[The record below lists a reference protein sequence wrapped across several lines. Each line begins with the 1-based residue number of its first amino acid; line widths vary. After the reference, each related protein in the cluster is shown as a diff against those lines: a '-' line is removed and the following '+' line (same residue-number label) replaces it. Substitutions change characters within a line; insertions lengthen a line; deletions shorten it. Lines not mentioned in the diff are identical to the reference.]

1 MEEINE
7 KETRQEKQAFPENP
21 GSILVITGLS
31 GAGKSLC
38 LKCLEDMDY
47 FCVDNLLPALIPKFV
62 QLCASSDMNRIAFV
76 IDIRG
81 RKFFKELQ
89 SALMEIPEYGF
100 SCQILFL
107 EASDE
112 ILVRRF
118 SESRRRHPLAPKGRL
133 LDGITYER
141 KLLEEI
147 RGMADEIIDT
157 SNVAPNKLK
166 LKLVSA
172 AGVSASTVNT
182 LNITVVAF
190 GFKYGVPL
198 DADIVYDVRF
208 LPNPYYIEDL
218 RHLTGNNAPVKEYV
232 LKFEETKEFLGKF
245 LEFNKYLIPKYI
257 REGKSNLTIAV
268 GCTGG
273 KHRSVVIANELAKA
287 LEDAGYRAYAEYRE
301 IKY

>member
-7 KETRQEKQAFPENP
+7 KEARQEKQAFPENP

-273 KHRSVVIANELAKA
+273 KHRSVVIANELAKS
-287 LEDAGYRAYAEYRE
+287 LEEAGYRAYAEYRE